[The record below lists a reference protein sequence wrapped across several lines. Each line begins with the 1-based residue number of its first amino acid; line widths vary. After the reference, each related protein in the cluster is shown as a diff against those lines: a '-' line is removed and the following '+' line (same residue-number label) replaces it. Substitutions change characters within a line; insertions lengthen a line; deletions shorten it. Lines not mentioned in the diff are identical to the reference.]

1 MKYCHTMKAAFW
13 QVVLF
18 KTAFFWLLTKHLFL
32 VFLIVIGLLDL
43 EENLKNKN
51 KKNLHQNP
59 TITLLRLNSLI

>member
-1 MKYCHTMKAAFW
+1 MKAAFW

-51 KKNLHQNP
+51 KKTLHQNP